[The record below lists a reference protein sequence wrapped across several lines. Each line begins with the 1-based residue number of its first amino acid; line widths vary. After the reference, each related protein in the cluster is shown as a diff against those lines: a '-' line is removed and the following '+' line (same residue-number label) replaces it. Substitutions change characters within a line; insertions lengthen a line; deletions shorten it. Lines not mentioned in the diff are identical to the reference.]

1 MKKNIRKI
9 ISGNIIN
16 VSLIGIICGIITAG
30 LAVLCLLGTDL
41 TVVIAAVGAVSL
53 IGSVAASVCAVK
65 KLNVAVSAPAEKL
78 AAGEGV
84 EESAVIPAEF
94 AKASAAISGG
104 MSDREAI
111 NEYIAKLA
119 TGDFSAELP
128 ESASETETGKALAE
142 LAENMNRMF
151 GTFTQSAQLGGADD
165 SQVSGAFAVLSA
177 GAEEQAGAL
186 QELSASVDSIRG
198 TVDVTAETAKKADK
212 LAASAAAEIEAGNVH
227 MQDLLA
233 AMDNIS
239 KSTDEIT
246 KFVKV
251 IEDIAFQ
258 TNILALNSSV
268 EAARAGGAGKGF
280 AVVAGEVKNLAAKSQ
295 EAARQTTA
303 VIEECV
309 RNVRAGVEKT
319 GETAKSLASIAEQTS
334 EVSRLVGVISDSC
347 GEQRNVIVKID
358 EGVDFIGTSA
368 KRTGDAVQVCAAS
381 VQQSAARSDALKN
394 EIANFRF
401 KPEEKP
407 AKPARRTAAKAAK
420 APEKAEEKAEKPV
433 EKKKEATADK
443 AVEKAEKPVEN
454 KKEAKTDKTAEKPAD
469 KKAEAKP
476 AARTASAP
484 RASIKKESYANA
496 EFVETPDSKY

>member
-1 MKKNIRKI
+1 MKKNIRKT
-9 ISGNIIN
+9 ISGNIII
-16 VSLIGIICGIITAG
+16 VSLVGIICGIITLA
-30 LAVLCLLGTDL
+30 LAVLCMGGTDL
-41 TVVIAAVGAVSL
+41 SAAVAAVAAIAV
-53 IGSVAASVCAVK
+53 IGSVVAAMQALN
-65 KLNVAVSAPAEKL
+65 KLNSAVAVPVEKL
-78 AAGEGV
+78 AAGE
-84 EESAVIPAEF
+84 AVTDDAVVPTEF
-94 AKASAAISGG
+94 IKASEAISSG
-104 MSDREAI
+104 MSDNDAI
-111 NEYIAKLA
+111 NEYITKLA
-119 TGDFSAELP
+119 SGDFSAQL
-128 ESASETETGKALAE
+128 SGAAAGTETGKALIV

-151 GTFTQSAQLGGADD
+151 GAFTQSAQLSDGDA
-165 SQVSGAFAVLSA
+165 QVTGAFAVLSA

-186 QELSASVDSIRG
+186 QELTASVDSIRNN
-198 TVDVTAETAKKADK
+198 VDVTAETAKKADK
-212 LAASAAAEIEAGNVH
+212 LAACAAAEIEVGNEH
-227 MQDLLA
+227 MQDLLT

-295 EAARQTTA
+295 EAAQQTTS

-319 GETAKSLASIAEQTS
+319 GETAKSLAAIAEQTT

-358 EGVDFIGTSA
+358 EGVDFIGASA

-381 VQQSAARSDALKN
+381 AQQAASRSDALKN

-401 KPEEKP
+401 KSEENLAPKAARRVAPKAAPAPENNEEK
-407 AKPARRTAAKAAK
+407 AEKAVEKKAAK
-420 APEKAEEKAEKPV
+420 VEKPVEKKAAKAEKPV
-433 EKKKEATADK
+433 EKKPEP
-443 AVEKAEKPVEN
+443 KAE
-454 KKEAKTDKTAEKPAD
+454 EKPAP
-469 KKAEAKP
+469 KAAAKP
-476 AARTASAP
+476 AARTAVAP
-484 RASIKKESYANA
+484 RVSVNKESYANA
-496 EFVETPDSKY
+496 EFVETPDNKY